1 MNFIK
6 VSADEVIQ
14 PTPGSSNWQ
23 VVGHSDFYLNI
34 AYIAGIRG
42 NVVLC
47 GDPIQVG
54 GQFFKNVTLAQTGIP
69 APPMDTL

>member
-6 VSADEVIQ
+6 VSADEVIYQ
-14 PTPGSSNWQ
+14 PTSSSYQ

-34 AYIAGIRG
+34 AYINGIRG

-47 GDPIQVG
+47 NDPIGVG
-54 GQFFKNVTLAQTGIP
+54 GQLFRNVTLAQTGIQ
-69 APPMDTL
+69 PPQMDTL

>member
-6 VSADEVIQ
+6 VSADEVIWQ
-14 PTPGSSNWQ
+14 QASNSWQ

-34 AYIAGIRG
+34 TFIFGIRG

-47 GDPIQVG
+47 NDPLGLGSQT
-54 GQFFKNVTLAQTGIP
+54 FRNVTLAQTGMQ
-69 APPMDTL
+69 PPQMDTL